1 MAPAG
6 RDHGAEDV
14 IRAMALRLGF
24 AALVA
29 LPLALHAAP
38 QFRASVDVVRVEALV
53 LDKGRQG
60 QQGRPV
66 AGLTAADF
74 VVTDNGARQAIAV
87 RPLAREPIDVTIAL
101 DISASV
107 RGARLAQLA
116 GGVHALVALLTA
128 GDRATLLTF
137 DHALA
142 LGPRDVAPAAIETR
156 LQALTAQGGTSLID
170 AATSAIVWSAG
181 RDRPMLVLVFSDG
194 RDTVSWTRS
203 DQALALARR
212 TDAVVD
218 AVVTGALLFPPTAR
232 FNVQAALTPD
242 ERFLADLAALTGGR
256 VRDGASAG
264 RLAGAFREALEH
276 FRARY
281 EITYTPSDQTPGW
294 HAIDVSVP
302 GRRDADVHARHGYQR

>member
-1 MAPAG
+1 
-6 RDHGAEDV
+6 V
-14 IRAMALRLGF
+14 RAVLV
-24 AALVA
+24 LVA
-29 LPLALHAAP
+29 LPLSLHAAP
-38 QFRASVDVVRVEALV
+38 QFRASVDAVRVEALV
-53 LDKGRQG
+53 LEG
-60 QQGRPV
+60 GRPV

-74 VVTDNGARQAIAV
+74 VLTDDGARQAIAV

-101 DISASV
+101 DVSASV

-142 LGPRDVAPAAIETR
+142 LGPRDVSPAAIETR
-156 LQALTAQGGTSLID
+156 LRALTAQGGTSLMD

-181 RDRPMLVLVFSDG
+181 RERPMLVLVFSDG

-218 AVVTGALLFPPTAR
+218 AVVTGSLLATPTAR
-232 FNVQAALTPD
+232 LGAGNVQAALTPD
-242 ERFLADLAALTGGR
+242 EKFLADLAALTGGR
-256 VRDGASAG
+256 LRDGGAGG
-264 RLAGAFREALEH
+264 RLAGAFRDALEQ
-276 FRARY
+276 FRSRY
-281 EITYTPSDQTPGW
+281 EITYTPSQQTAGW
-294 HAIDVSVP
+294 HEIEISVP
-302 GRRDADVHARHGYQR
+302 ARRDAAVHARRGYQR